1 MEYKERIWKLL
12 ETDQK
17 ELCYKVPDKHDIS
30 LKGNLKASWKDEVKE
45 AVDEKN
51 AYNRIII
58 AKTINDRV
66 YYYVYKY
73 KDSCKECNQS
83 SLGTV
88 KMKVAKKMKNTFN
101 GKVFWGELSKDG
113 ETRNLQQSEPN

>member
-17 ELCYKVPDKHDIS
+17 ELCYKVPDKRHS

-51 AYNRIII
+51 ACNRIII

-73 KDSCKECNQS
+73 KDSCKEWNQS

-88 KMKVAKKMKNTFN
+88 KIKI
-101 GKVFWGELSKDG
+101 GKEN
-113 ETRNLQQSEPN
+113 EEYC